1 MKKIGIVT
9 IYNSNYGN
17 RLQNYALQCFLE
29 KMDYNVSTIKNVSL
43 LNKYKNNFDY
53 FLRNIK
59 FLFKKNDFIDTKKRE
74 LLFQQ
79 FNKNINTTK
88 YVFNWWR
95 KDKTNDFD
103 QFVIGSDQ
111 VWNPYIGRLSLF
123 DVAEFTN
130 KKVISYAAS
139 IGASSLE
146 KDYLDILES
155 KLKKLDAIS
164 VREEQ
169 GKVLLKEKCN
179 LNSDVLID
187 PTMLLTSKE
196 WEQVM
201 QRPKQYTDEK
211 YILNYFLGDMDLNY
225 KKMINSYANKNNLK
239 VINILDRDDPYYITG
254 PGEFLFLEKNAEII
268 FTDSFHSSVFAIL
281 FDRPFVIFER
291 NQLNHNNMGSRIDT
305 LLNKFKLTERKFNNN
320 MKIEDYIYHNYDE
333 AYKILDA
340 ERKKSEEFLKNNL
353 E

>member
-1 MKKIGIVT
+1 
-9 IYNSNYGN
+9 
-17 RLQNYALQCFLE
+17 
-29 KMDYNVSTIKNVSL
+29 
-43 LNKYKNNFDY
+43 
-53 FLRNIK
+53 
-59 FLFKKNDFIDTKKRE
+59 
-74 LLFQQ
+74 
-79 FNKNINTTK
+79 
-88 YVFNWWR
+88 
-95 KDKTNDFD
+95 
-103 QFVIGSDQ
+103 
-111 VWNPYIGRLSLF
+111 
-123 DVAEFTN
+123 
-130 KKVISYAAS
+130 
-139 IGASSLE
+139 
-146 KDYLDILES
+146 
-155 KLKKLDAIS
+155 
-164 VREEQ
+164 
-169 GKVLLKEKCN
+169 
-179 LNSDVLID
+179 
-187 PTMLLTSKE
+187 
-196 WEQVM
+196 M